1 MVSDWGR
8 KKDQLHK
15 ERKVLAEK
23 MKPGMF
29 SVGQMKKGTDGIISH
44 DEQVAKYDRWKEHNK
59 SRTERWH
66 EINREFKRNGEEGRA
81 HSLDDIRN
89 NKVLYD

>member
-1 MVSDWGR
+1 MGNDWSR
-8 KKDQLHK
+8 RKDQLHK
-15 ERKVLAEK
+15 ERKVLAEQ

-29 SVGQMKKGTDGIISH
+29 SVGQMKKGTDGFMDH
-44 DEQVAKYDRWKEHNK
+44 DQQVAKYDKWKEHNK
-59 SRTERWH
+59 KRMERWS
-66 EINREFKRNGEEGRA
+66 EVNREFKKHGEEGRA